1 MGMTAIG
8 APHICALGYD
18 PLLMAPLMRSL
29 GFQPVC
35 ATFGRLGTASLY
47 GSSYW
52 WVACRCMMHIRHG
65 RNQDVAHNMAC
76 FNLRKHN
83 GHSHATPWACPVS
96 RLDGSLDSTPTEW
109 PILVYFTVTI
119 RAVHPLRHHTPITRG
134 MWVAIRG
141 IDRTENCIGQSQC

>member
-1 MGMTAIG
+1 MTATG
-8 APHICALGYD
+8 APPICALGYA
-18 PLLMAPLMRSL
+18 PLRMAPPMLSL

-52 WVACRCMMHIRHG
+52 WVACRCIMHIRHG

-76 FNLRKHN
+76 FDLRKHN

-96 RLDGSLDSTPTEW
+96 RLDGSL
-109 PILVYFTVTI
+109 V
-119 RAVHPLRHHTPITRG
+119 APLRSGLPRILHRNDTCCPPLAPSHPHHEGYVGRNS
-134 MWVAIRG
+134 W
-141 IDRTENCIGQSQC
+141 D